1 MISDFVYDL
10 CHERETV
17 TSRLAAD
24 PTQAPGEI
32 AKQLFG
38 KKNSLPNSD
47 SETKPEYNLDRAAQC
62 GNWGGSRPSDLFLK
76 VCHILRALCSVEC
89 GLHTSGL

>member
-17 TSRLAAD
+17 SSRLAANSAE
-24 PTQAPGEI
+24 APSEV

-38 KKNSLPNSD
+38 KKSSLPNSD
-47 SETKPEYNLDRAAQC
+47 SQAKPDYNLDRAAQC

-76 VCHILRALCSVEC
+76 VRPLLFLGC
-89 GLHTSGL
+89 G